1 MASAAPQIVVGV
13 DGSPAAARAA
23 VWAIDEAISR
33 QIPLCL
39 LGGTES
45 DVRRVASAVQATGRP
60 VAVATAVTATPAQ
73 ALLDASGTAAMLCVS
88 GAAAAGPLLDSPRC
102 PVAVVRGGDGGQ
114 VVAELDGTPHSAAVL
129 QFAAAEA
136 RLRSAPLRV
145 VGTGQARLDDR
156 PSHWRERYPDLD
168 ARPIRAALLDYL
180 SGRADEVALVVLG
193 AGNPSARAVL
203 DNTDRT
209 LLVLDRQRLV

>member
-1 MASAAPQIVVGV
+1 MASTTPQIVVGV
-13 DGSPAAARAA
+13 DESPAATRAA

-39 LGGTES
+39 LGGIES
-45 DVRRVASAVQATGRP
+45 DVRRVAAAVQASGRP
-60 VAVATAVTATPAQ
+60 VTIRTAVTATPAQ
-73 ALLDASGTAAMLCVS
+73 ALLDASHTAAMVCV
-88 GAAAAGPLLDSPRC
+88 GDAAAAVPLLDSPLC
-102 PVAVVRGGDGGQ
+102 PIAVVRGTGRGQ
-114 VVAELDGTPHSAAVL
+114 VLAELDGTPHSAAVL
-129 QFAAAEA
+129 QSAVAEA

-156 PSHWRERYPDLD
+156 PSHWRQSYPDLD

-180 SGRADEVALVVLG
+180 SGRADDVALVVLG

-203 DNTDRT
+203 DHTDRT
-209 LLVLDRQRLV
+209 LLVLDRQRLM

>member
-1 MASAAPQIVVGV
+1 MASTAPQIVVGV

-45 DVRRVASAVQATGRP
+45 DVRRAAAAVEAAGRP
-60 VAVATAVTATPAQ
+60 VVIRTAVTATPGQ
-73 ALLDASGTAAMLCVS
+73 ALLDASGTAAMLCL
-88 GAAAAGPLLDSPRC
+88 GAATAAGPLLDSPRC

-136 RLRSAPLRV
+136 RLWSAPLRV

-156 PSHWRERYPDLD
+156 PSHWRQRFPDLD

-180 SGRADEVALVVLG
+180 SGRADEIALVVLG
-193 AGNPSARAVL
+193 AGTPSARAVL
-203 DNTDRT
+203 DDTDRT